1 MGNWR
6 RCHSP
11 CIRTALPLLADR
23 ACVGVAVLKS
33 LPLGAMMMI
42 QQKGVAERAG
52 CVESAECVAKLGV
65 SLRLKGASLV
75 WNQLVPV
82 CSCPQ

>member
-1 MGNWR
+1 MGG
-6 RCHSP
+6 
-11 CIRTALPLLADR
+11 A
-23 ACVGVAVLKS
+23 GLKS

-52 CVESAECVAKLGV
+52 CIASAECVAKLSF
-65 SLRLKGASLV
+65 SLSLKGASLV